1 MIECERRLFLLH
13 GLRTR
18 HREVAGPGVYP
29 SSESSLLEM
38 RGSVDLGSA
47 PLLTLLLRPPPEPRA
62 VASSSAPP
70 RLLTRA
76 SLEQVSV
83 VPASGAFRAQW
94 FSWVGLVYGGVLS
107 SVFPSPCKSRQ

>member
-47 PLLTLLLRPPPEPRA
+47 PLLTLLLRPPRCRFLLRSSTSAHPCFLGA
-62 VASSSAPP
+62 GLSSSS
-70 RLLTRA
+70 T
-76 SLEQVSV
+76 
-83 VPASGAFRAQW
+83 
-94 FSWVGLVYGGVLS
+94 GGVQGAV
-107 SVFPSPCKSRQ
+107 VFLGRPCLWRGVELGVP